1 MAKPTRGELQVCL
14 EVLAKKKR
22 RVKRKSQAS
31 PEGCPSTRGNILK
44 ARASSLPSPTVRA
57 RGSSGG
63 GCSFALFGGSS
74 YFGLESHVTGRR
86 APFCNAGGGEEG
98 SLWCFRG

>member
-1 MAKPTRGELQVCL
+1 MAKPTRGELQICL

-31 PEGCPSTRGNILK
+31 PEGCPPARGNILK
-44 ARASSLPSPTVRA
+44 ARASSLPSPTVGA

-63 GCSFALFGGSS
+63 GGGGGGSLALFGGSS

-86 APFCNAGGGEEG
+86 APFCNAG
-98 SLWCFRG
+98 